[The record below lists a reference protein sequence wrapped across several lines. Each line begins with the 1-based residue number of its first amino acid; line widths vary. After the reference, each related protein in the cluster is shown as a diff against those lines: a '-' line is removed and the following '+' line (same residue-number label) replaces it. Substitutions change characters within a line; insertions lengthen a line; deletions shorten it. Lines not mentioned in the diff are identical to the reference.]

1 MITGRNRGTFMRRH
15 TILTAVSALTLLIV
29 GPALAQTP
37 VPLSPGRS
45 VDGQI
50 AEGDAAGPDNAW
62 RYDSFAI
69 NARAGQRLEAVMRS
83 AAFDAYLEVFGPDEA
98 ETPIASDDDG
108 FGEGTDSRLR
118 FTANGDGVYVLRAR
132 PLSGLEGGAYS
143 LALTERPRARPA
155 PRPARTRVGQS
166 LQGRLAATDP
176 ESDDGGIYD
185 AFVVR
190 ARSGERFAIT
200 LTAEDFDPIVRVGR
214 MEGQTFNELAMNDDG
229 PDTGLNSRLV
239 FTAPEAGEYVI
250 RATPLNGSGEGT
262 YTLALAEGPAPAP
275 ASPIE
280 IGATVEGELTASDGK
295 SEAGRAA
302 DAYRFS
308 GREGQR
314 IRIDMSS
321 SDFDTYL
328 QLFDDNRLSLA
339 EDDDGGAE
347 GTDSRL
353 TFTLPATGS
362 YIVEARAF
370 SEDTGN
376 YALTITEIEPE
387 KAPEALAFG
396 ATVQGEIAEADSTD
410 SEDRGFDAYAFT
422 GSDGQ
427 RIQAIMRSGDFDTFV
442 QIGRAGAEFEA
453 LASDDDGLGE
463 GTDSRLSYT
472 LPADGDYVLR
482 ALPLGSDGKG
492 LYSIELIDRGPQPQ
506 PGSLLVGATA
516 RGTLTETDATAEDNS
531 FYDAYRVTL
540 KEGEK
545 LLLTMVSNEVDS
557 LVVIGREKDDAT
569 FEVLGS
575 DDDSLSD
582 THAKLE
588 WTAPA
593 DGTYEIRAGTFQQG
607 QTGSYALNVEKQP

>member
-15 TILTAVSALTLLIV
+15 TILTAVSALTLSIAA
-29 GPALAQTP
+29 PALAQTP

-50 AEGDAAGPDNAW
+50 AEGDAAGPDSAW

-69 NARAGQRLEAVMRS
+69 TARAGQRLEAVMRS
-83 AAFDAYLEVFGPDEA
+83 AAFDTYLEVFSPDDA

-108 FGEGTDSRLR
+108 LGEGTDSRLR

-132 PLSGLEGGAYS
+132 PLSGLDGGAYA
-143 LALTERPRARPA
+143 LTLTERPRARPA
-155 PRPARTRVGQS
+155 PRPARIRVGQS
-166 LQGRLAATDP
+166 LQGRLTATDP
-176 ESDDGGIYD
+176 ESDDGGTYD

-214 MEGQTFNELAMNDDG
+214 MEGQTFIELAMNDDG

-250 RATPLNGSGEGT
+250 RATPLNGSGEGA

-280 IGATVEGELTASDGK
+280 IGATVQGELTASDGK
-295 SEAGRAA
+295 SESGRAA

-422 GSDGQ
+422 GTDGQ
-427 RIQAIMRSGDFDTFV
+427 RIQAIMRSGDFDTYV

-482 ALPLGSDGKG
+482 VLPLGSDGKG

-516 RGTLTETDATAEDNS
+516 RGTLTESDATAEDNS